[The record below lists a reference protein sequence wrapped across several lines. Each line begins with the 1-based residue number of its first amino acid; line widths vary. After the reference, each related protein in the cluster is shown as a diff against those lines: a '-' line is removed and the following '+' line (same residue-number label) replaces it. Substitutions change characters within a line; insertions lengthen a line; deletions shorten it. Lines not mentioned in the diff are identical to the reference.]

1 MDFACYSGMRYE
13 MQLMDAA
20 GSQSE
25 PAADNSGYRR
35 VISFNA
41 ISRKRFVAIYPAPP
55 GTFPARRGNRINE
68 AGVELV
74 SQRGTP
80 VGSECAASTVARRV
94 PVRFK
99 VCPRQN
105 IPIQRERGN
114 GN

>member
-1 MDFACYSGMRYE
+1 MRYE

-20 GSQSE
+20 GSQSGQ
-25 PAADNSGYRR
+25 AADASGHRR
-35 VISFNA
+35 LISFNA
-41 ISRKRFVAIYPAPP
+41 IARKRFVAIYPAPP
-55 GTFPARRGNRINE
+55 GTFPARRVSRINE

-74 SQRGTP
+74 SQRGTL
-80 VGSECAASTVARRV
+80 GRAECPASTVAHRV

-99 VCPRQN
+99 VCPRQD